1 MRILTSILKAI
12 IAVSIMTAFNWIFR
26 NRENN
31 SLLNKIYI
39 ILVTIFWI
47 LAVIV
52 TGLLY
57 WAGVGYIMEGNSSVG
72 IKLLVTGVVMTLSV
86 GSRVYFWLKK

>member
-12 IAVSIMTAFNWIFR
+12 IVVSIMTAFNWIFR